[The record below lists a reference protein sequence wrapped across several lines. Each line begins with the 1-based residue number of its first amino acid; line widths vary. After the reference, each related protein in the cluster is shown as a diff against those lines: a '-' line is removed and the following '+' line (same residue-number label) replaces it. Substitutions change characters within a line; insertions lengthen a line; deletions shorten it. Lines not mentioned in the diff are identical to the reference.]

1 MKKFIDFIKNSPTAY
16 HAVASSK
23 KILLENNFK
32 ELSLNEKWNIEKG
45 SKYFVIKADG
55 SIIAFKIGK
64 ELKKPSVQIVASHD
78 DSPMLKIKPNGVI
91 VSNEYTMINSEV
103 YGGLIYSTFLDRPL
117 GIAGRVMIKNAT
129 GLSTSLVNLPTT
141 VVIPN
146 LCIHMNREVNMGY
159 RFNAQTDLQAILSL
173 TNTSV
178 MDLLKK
184 EFNDSE
190 VLDYDLFLYNK
201 EEPTLAGQDSE
212 LICSPR
218 LDNLECLYSS
228 LEAFIESNNDDNIN
242 IWATFNHEEIGSNSN
257 HGAASTFLKDVID
270 DILTD
275 LGLAASRSQILN
287 NTIVVSADNAHAV
300 HPNHLGKSDPTNC
313 VYMNKGIVIKYN
325 AGLSYT
331 TDAISSG
338 LFKAICDEVNVPYQ
352 VYTNRSDIRGGSTL
366 GCILLQSVSVISVD
380 IGLAQLAMHSAYETA
395 GTKDLGMMK
404 IALREFYNKHL
415 EVKNNVYNWK

>member
-1 MKKFIDFIKNSPTAY
+1 MKNFIDFIKASPTAY
-16 HAVASSK
+16 HAVVSSK

-32 ELSLNEKWNIEKG
+32 ELSLDEKWSLEKG
-45 SKYFVIKADG
+45 NKYFVIKSDG
-55 SIIAFKIGK
+55 SIIAFTIGK
-64 ELKKPSVQIVASHD
+64 KLDNPSIQVVASHD

-91 VSNEYTMINSEV
+91 VSKEYTMINSEV

-117 GIAGRVMIKNAT
+117 GIAGRVMIQNKS
-129 GLSTSLVNLPTT
+129 GLSTKLVNLPTT
-141 VVIPN
+141 VIIPN
-146 LCIHMNREVNMGY
+146 LCIHMNREVNRGY
-159 RFNAQTDLQAILSL
+159 SFNAQTDLQAILSL
-173 TNTSV
+173 SNTSI
-178 MDLLKK
+178 MDLLKEEIK
-184 EFNDSE
+184 DSQI
-190 VLDYDLFLYNK
+190 LDYDLFLYNK
-201 EEPTLAGQDSE
+201 EEPTIAGQESE

-228 LEAFIESNNDDNIN
+228 LEAFVESSNDDNIN

-270 DILTD
+270 DILDSLNLSDCRT
-275 LGLAASRSQILN
+275 QILN

-300 HPNHLGKSDPTNC
+300 HPNHLGVSDPTNC

-338 LFKAICDEVNVPYQ
+338 LFKALCNAVNVPYQ

-366 GCILLQSVSVISVD
+366 GCILLKSVSVVSVD

-395 GTKDLGMMK
+395 GTKDLKMMTMVLK
-404 IALREFYNKHL
+404 EFYNKHL
-415 EVKNNVYNWK
+415 VVKNNVYNWK